1 MYLRYTYIILYNA
14 ENKVL
19 HEFLLTYQKTNLN
32 DIFWTYYMVCFLIFT
47 LPIVVRII
55 TSRVSWILNTWI
67 LIFFYE
73 ILLMKW
79 ITSFC
84 ILHCIKS
91 YLEFYTCQ
99 NFQASKYIKI
109 YSSTWKSVTQSKHY
123 TSPFCQN
130 KTICYIKTLKIL
142 NFKECYH

>member
-19 HEFLLTYQKTNLN
+19 HEFLLTYHKTNLN
-32 DIFWTYYMVCFLIFT
+32 DIFWTHYMACFLIFT
-47 LPIVVRII
+47 LPIVLRII

-67 LIFFYE
+67 LIFLWNFTYE
-73 ILLMKW
+73 MNYIILYTALY
-79 ITSFC
+79 
-84 ILHCIKS
+84 KS

-99 NFQASKYIKI
+99 NFQASKYIRI
-109 YSSTWKSVTQSKHY
+109 YSSSWKSVTQSKHY